1 MDRFV
6 LSVLVENKAGVLSR
20 VSGLFSRRGYN
31 IDSLTVC
38 ETHNPNQSR
47 MTIVVRGDEY
57 ILEQIQKQLAKL
69 QEVIS
74 IKKAERATSVQ
85 REMALVKVKAEANTR
100 GTIIETCD
108 IYKARIVDVGLES
121 VIIEI
126 TGSEEKIESDNNKD
140 VYRLLIGAVIGIL
153 GIVIKISPVNMIL
166 IVVAYII
173 LIYKTLLT
181 ALKQLKNR
189 KINENFLVSISAI
202 GAYLLGKHHEGL
214 MVIFLYELGK
224 MLEAKAVSRSRNSVS
239 ELMNIKEELS
249 NLKVNNKI
257 KKVPT
262 SEVSIGDI
270 IVVKEGERVPL
281 DGIVIKGNSLVD
293 TSFLTG
299 ESIPVS
305 VKQGSVLL
313 SGSINKGDIL
323 EIKVTSLYKD
333 STVSKILELVENAT
347 ERKTKAETI
356 VSKYSSKYTLAVIII
371 ALLVSFVL
379 PLVSSLSLSKC
390 IYKGLTILVISCPCA
405 IAISVPLSYFSGI
418 GRASKEGI
426 LVKGSNYLDSIK
438 DISDIAFDKTGTIT
452 TGEFCISKINIYD
465 KKYNEDKIMEIFTSG
480 EALSN
485 HPIAKSILKKHEG
498 EVDFS
503 CVKNFKEVS
512 GSGISFTYRKDSVK
526 IGSAKFCKSKD
537 VNNNIYLSIND
548 KVVASLVIEDDIKNC
563 TIDTISKLKE
573 LGINVYMFTGD
584 SKDKAI
590 SIASKVGIDNV
601 NYEMLPEDKYNS
613 LEHIIKNKRGVVAF
627 VGDGINDAPVVKL
640 ADLGISMGL
649 NGSDSAIEA
658 SDIVI
663 MNDDISKILNAIK
676 ISKKTSRIIK
686 ENLIFALG
694 IKISVLILAILGL
707 TSMFA
712 AVFADVGVTIL
723 CILNTLRILKNN

>member
-1 MDRFV
+1 MKYKFNIKNLNCANCARE
-6 LSVLVENKAGVLSR
+6 VEKSLNEDKKINKAVVNFNTSTIT
-20 VSGLFSRRGYN
+20 VETDVDDAFSY
-31 IDSLTVC
+31 VK
-38 ETHNPNQSR
+38 E
-47 MTIVVRGDEY
+47 IVAMIEPDA
-57 ILEQIQKQLAKL
+57 IL
-69 QEVIS
+69 
-74 IKKAERATSVQ
+74 
-85 REMALVKVKAEANTR
+85 
-100 GTIIETCD
+100 
-108 IYKARIVDVGLES
+108 
-121 VIIEI
+121 
-126 TGSEEKIESDNNKD
+126 SEEKIESDNNKD

-166 IVVAYII
+166 IVIAYII

-224 MLEAKAVSRSRNSVS
+224 MLEAKAVARSRNSVS
-239 ELMNIKEELS
+239 ELMNIKEESS

-262 SEVSIGDI
+262 TEVSIGDI

-347 ERKTKAETI
+347 ERKAKAETI

-686 ENLIFALG
+686 ENLIFAFG
-694 IKISVLILAILGL
+694 IKITVLILAILGL
-707 TSMFA
+707 TSMFV

>member
-1 MDRFV
+1 MKYKFNIKNLDCANCARE
-6 LSVLVENKAGVLSR
+6 VEKSLNEDKKINKAVVNFNTSTIT
-20 VSGLFSRRGYN
+20 VETDVDDAFSYVKE
-31 IDSLTVC
+31 TVAMI
-38 ETHNPNQSR
+38 EP
-47 MTIVVRGDEY
+47 DA
-57 ILEQIQKQLAKL
+57 IL
-69 QEVIS
+69 
-74 IKKAERATSVQ
+74 
-85 REMALVKVKAEANTR
+85 
-100 GTIIETCD
+100 
-108 IYKARIVDVGLES
+108 
-121 VIIEI
+121 
-126 TGSEEKIESDNNKD
+126 SEEKIESDNNKD

-239 ELMNIKEELS
+239 ELMNIKEESS

-262 SEVSIGDI
+262 TEVSIGDI

-686 ENLIFALG
+686 ENLIFAFG
-694 IKISVLILAILGL
+694 IKITVLILVILGL
-707 TSMFA
+707 TSMFV

>member
-1 MDRFV
+1 MKYKFNIKNLDCANCAREIEES
-6 LSVLVENKAGVLSR
+6 LNEDKKINKAVVNFNTS
-20 VSGLFSRRGYN
+20 
-31 IDSLTVC
+31 
-38 ETHNPNQSR
+38 
-47 MTIVVRGDEY
+47 TI
-57 ILEQIQKQLAKL
+57 
-69 QEVIS
+69 
-74 IKKAERATSVQ
+74 T
-85 REMALVKVKAEANTR
+85 
-100 GTIIETCD
+100 IETD
-108 IYKARIVDVGLES
+108 VDDAFSYVKEIVAM
-121 VIIEI
+121 IEPNAI
-126 TGSEEKIESDNNKD
+126 LSEEKIESDNNKD

-166 IVVAYII
+166 IVIAYII
-173 LIYKTLLT
+173 LIYKTLLI

-189 KINENFLVSISAI
+189 KINENLLVSISAI
-202 GAYLLGKHHEGL
+202 GAFLLGKHHEGL

-224 MLEAKAVSRSRNSVS
+224 MLEAKAVARSRNSVS
-239 ELMNIKEELS
+239 KLMNIKEELS

-262 SEVSIGDI
+262 TEVSIGDI

-305 VKQGSVLL
+305 VKQGSDVL

-347 ERKTKAETI
+347 ERKTKTETI
-356 VSKYSSKYTLAVIII
+356 VSKYSSKYTLAVILI

-379 PLVSSLSLSKC
+379 PIVSSLSLSEC

-465 KKYNEDKIMEIFTSG
+465 KKYNEDKIMEIFASG

-485 HPIAKSILKKHEG
+485 HPIAKSILKKYEG

-548 KVVASLVIEDDIKNC
+548 SVVASLVIEDEIKNS
-563 TIDTISKLKE
+563 TIETISKLKE

-613 LEHIIKNKRGVVAF
+613 LERIIKNKTGVVAF

-686 ENLIFALG
+686 ENLVFALG

-707 TSMFA
+707 TSMFV

>member
-1 MDRFV
+1 MKYKFNIKNLDCANCARE
-6 LSVLVENKAGVLSR
+6 VEKSLNEDKKINKAVVNFNTSTIT
-20 VSGLFSRRGYN
+20 VETDVDDAFSYVKE
-31 IDSLTVC
+31 TVAMI
-38 ETHNPNQSR
+38 EP
-47 MTIVVRGDEY
+47 DA
-57 ILEQIQKQLAKL
+57 IL
-69 QEVIS
+69 
-74 IKKAERATSVQ
+74 
-85 REMALVKVKAEANTR
+85 
-100 GTIIETCD
+100 
-108 IYKARIVDVGLES
+108 
-121 VIIEI
+121 
-126 TGSEEKIESDNNKD
+126 SEEKIESDNNKD

-153 GIVIKISPVNMIL
+153 GIVIKMSPINMIL

-262 SEVSIGDI
+262 TEVSIGDI

-347 ERKTKAETI
+347 ERKAKAETI

-627 VGDGINDAPVVKL
+627 VGDSINDAPVVKL

-686 ENLIFALG
+686 ENLIFAFG
-694 IKISVLILAILGL
+694 IKITVLILAILGL
-707 TSMFA
+707 TSMFV

>member
-1 MDRFV
+1 MKYKFNIKNLDCANCARE
-6 LSVLVENKAGVLSR
+6 VEESLNEDKKINEAVVNFNTSTIT
-20 VSGLFSRRGYN
+20 VETDVDDAFSY
-31 IDSLTVC
+31 VK
-38 ETHNPNQSR
+38 E
-47 MTIVVRGDEY
+47 IVAMVEPDA
-57 ILEQIQKQLAKL
+57 IL
-69 QEVIS
+69 
-74 IKKAERATSVQ
+74 
-85 REMALVKVKAEANTR
+85 
-100 GTIIETCD
+100 
-108 IYKARIVDVGLES
+108 
-121 VIIEI
+121 
-126 TGSEEKIESDNNKD
+126 SEEKIESDNNKD
-140 VYRLLIGAVIGIL
+140 VYRLLIGAVIGVL

-166 IVVAYII
+166 IVISYII

-181 ALKQLKNR
+181 ALKQLKNK

-202 GAYLLGKHHEGL
+202 GAFLLGKHHEGL

-224 MLEAKAVSRSRNSVS
+224 MLEAKAVARSRNSVS
-239 ELMNIKEELS
+239 ELMNIKEETS

-262 SEVSIGDI
+262 TEVSIGDI

-281 DGIVIKGNSLVD
+281 DGIVIKGKSLVD

-299 ESIPVS
+299 ESVPVS

-347 ERKTKAETI
+347 ERKTKTETI

-379 PLVSSLSLSKC
+379 PLVSSLSLSEC

-426 LVKGSNYLDSIK
+426 LIKGSNYLDSIK

-452 TGEFCISKINIYD
+452 TGEFYISKINIYD
-465 KKYNEDKIMEIFTSG
+465 KKYNEDEIMRIFASG

-485 HPIAKSILKKHEG
+485 HPIAKSILKKYEG

-548 KVVASLVIEDDIKNC
+548 SVIASLVIEDEIKNS
-563 TIDTISKLKE
+563 TIETISKLKE

-601 NYEMLPEDKYNS
+601 NYEMLPKDKYNS
-613 LEHIIKNKRGVVAF
+613 LERIIMNKSGVVAF

-707 TSMFA
+707 TSMFV
-712 AVFADVGVTIL
+712 AVFADVGVTLL
-723 CILNTLRILKNN
+723 CILNTLRILKK

>member
-1 MDRFV
+1 MKYKFNIKNLNCANCARE
-6 LSVLVENKAGVLSR
+6 VEKSLNEDKKINKAVVNFNTSTIT
-20 VSGLFSRRGYN
+20 VETDVDDAFSYVKE
-31 IDSLTVC
+31 TVAMI
-38 ETHNPNQSR
+38 EP
-47 MTIVVRGDEY
+47 DA
-57 ILEQIQKQLAKL
+57 IL
-69 QEVIS
+69 
-74 IKKAERATSVQ
+74 
-85 REMALVKVKAEANTR
+85 
-100 GTIIETCD
+100 
-108 IYKARIVDVGLES
+108 
-121 VIIEI
+121 
-126 TGSEEKIESDNNKD
+126 SEEKIESDNNKD

-166 IVVAYII
+166 IVIAYII

-224 MLEAKAVSRSRNSVS
+224 MLEAKAVARSRNSVS
-239 ELMNIKEELS
+239 ELMNIKEESS

-262 SEVSIGDI
+262 TEVSIGDI

-347 ERKTKAETI
+347 ERKAKAETI

-584 SKDKAI
+584 SKDKAV

-707 TSMFA
+707 TSMFV

>member
-1 MDRFV
+1 MKYKFNIKNLDCANCARE
-6 LSVLVENKAGVLSR
+6 VEKSLNEDKKINKAVVNFNTS
-20 VSGLFSRRGYN
+20 
-31 IDSLTVC
+31 
-38 ETHNPNQSR
+38 
-47 MTIVVRGDEY
+47 TI
-57 ILEQIQKQLAKL
+57 
-69 QEVIS
+69 
-74 IKKAERATSVQ
+74 T
-85 REMALVKVKAEANTR
+85 
-100 GTIIETCD
+100 IETD
-108 IYKARIVDVGLES
+108 VDDAFSYVKEIVAM
-121 VIIEI
+121 IEPNAI
-126 TGSEEKIESDNNKD
+126 LSEERIESDNNKD

-166 IVVAYII
+166 IVIAYII

-181 ALKQLKNR
+181 ALKQLKNK
-189 KINENFLVSISAI
+189 KINENLLVSISAI
-202 GAYLLGKHHEGL
+202 GAFLLGKHHEGL

-224 MLEAKAVSRSRNSVS
+224 MLEAKAIARSRNSVS
-239 ELMNIKEELS
+239 KLMNIKEKLS

-262 SEVSIGDI
+262 TEVSIGDI

-281 DGIVIKGNSLVD
+281 DGIVIKGNSLID

-305 VKQGSVLL
+305 VKQGSDVL

-347 ERKTKAETI
+347 ERKTKTETI

-379 PLVSSLSLSKC
+379 PFVSSLSLSKC

-465 KKYNEDKIMEIFTSG
+465 KKYNEDKIMEIFASG

-485 HPIAKSILKKHEG
+485 HPIAKSILKKYEG

-548 KVVASLVIEDDIKNC
+548 SVVASLVIEDEIKNS
-563 TIDTISKLKE
+563 TIETISKLKK

-590 SIASKVGIDNV
+590 SIASKVGINNV

-613 LEHIIKNKRGVVAF
+613 LERIIKNKSGVVAF

-707 TSMFA
+707 TSMFV

>member
-1 MDRFV
+1 MKYKFNIKNLDCANCARE
-6 LSVLVENKAGVLSR
+6 VEKSLNEDKKINKAVVNFNTSTIT
-20 VSGLFSRRGYN
+20 VETDVDDAFSYVKE
-31 IDSLTVC
+31 TVAMI
-38 ETHNPNQSR
+38 EP
-47 MTIVVRGDEY
+47 DA
-57 ILEQIQKQLAKL
+57 IL
-69 QEVIS
+69 
-74 IKKAERATSVQ
+74 
-85 REMALVKVKAEANTR
+85 
-100 GTIIETCD
+100 
-108 IYKARIVDVGLES
+108 
-121 VIIEI
+121 
-126 TGSEEKIESDNNKD
+126 SEEKIESDNNKD

-153 GIVIKISPVNMIL
+153 GIVIKISPINMIL
-166 IVVAYII
+166 IVIAYII

-224 MLEAKAVSRSRNSVS
+224 MLEAKAVARSRNSVS
-239 ELMNIKEELS
+239 ELMNIKEESS

-262 SEVSIGDI
+262 TEVSIGDI

-347 ERKTKAETI
+347 ERKAKAETI

-418 GRASKEGI
+418 GRVSKEGI

-686 ENLIFALG
+686 ENLIFAFG
-694 IKISVLILAILGL
+694 IKITVLILAILGL
-707 TSMFA
+707 TSMFV

>member
-1 MDRFV
+1 MKYKFNIKNLDCANCARE
-6 LSVLVENKAGVLSR
+6 VEKSLNEDKKINKAVVNFNTSTIT
-20 VSGLFSRRGYN
+20 VETDVDDAFSYVKE
-31 IDSLTVC
+31 TVAMI
-38 ETHNPNQSR
+38 EP
-47 MTIVVRGDEY
+47 DA
-57 ILEQIQKQLAKL
+57 IL
-69 QEVIS
+69 
-74 IKKAERATSVQ
+74 
-85 REMALVKVKAEANTR
+85 
-100 GTIIETCD
+100 
-108 IYKARIVDVGLES
+108 
-121 VIIEI
+121 
-126 TGSEEKIESDNNKD
+126 SEEKIESDNNKD

-173 LIYKTLLT
+173 LIYKTLLS

-239 ELMNIKEELS
+239 ELMNIKEESS

-262 SEVSIGDI
+262 TEVSIGDI

-347 ERKTKAETI
+347 ERKAKAETI

-686 ENLIFALG
+686 ENLIFAFG
-694 IKISVLILAILGL
+694 IKITVLILAILGL
-707 TSMFA
+707 TSMFV

>member
-1 MDRFV
+1 MKYKFNIKNLDCANCARE
-6 LSVLVENKAGVLSR
+6 VEKSLNEDKKINKAVVNFNTS
-20 VSGLFSRRGYN
+20 
-31 IDSLTVC
+31 
-38 ETHNPNQSR
+38 
-47 MTIVVRGDEY
+47 TI
-57 ILEQIQKQLAKL
+57 
-69 QEVIS
+69 
-74 IKKAERATSVQ
+74 T
-85 REMALVKVKAEANTR
+85 
-100 GTIIETCD
+100 IETD
-108 IYKARIVDVGLES
+108 VDDAFSYVKEIVAM
-121 VIIEI
+121 IEPNAI
-126 TGSEEKIESDNNKD
+126 LSEERIEGDNNKD

-166 IVVAYII
+166 IVIAYII

-189 KINENFLVSISAI
+189 KINENLLVSISAI
-202 GAYLLGKHHEGL
+202 GAFLLGKHHEGL

-224 MLEAKAVSRSRNSVS
+224 MLEAKAVARSRNSVS
-239 ELMNIKEELS
+239 KLMNIKEELS

-262 SEVSIGDI
+262 TEVSIGDI

-305 VKQGSVLL
+305 VKQGSVVL

-347 ERKTKAETI
+347 ERKTKTETI

-379 PLVSSLSLSKC
+379 PIVSSLSLSEC

-418 GRASKEGI
+418 GKLSKEGI

-465 KKYNEDKIMEIFTSG
+465 KKYNEDKIMEIFASG

-485 HPIAKSILKKHEG
+485 HPIAKSILKKYEG

-548 KVVASLVIEDDIKNC
+548 SVVASLVIEDEIKNS
-563 TIDTISKLKE
+563 TIETISKLKE

-613 LEHIIKNKRGVVAF
+613 LERIIKNKTGVVAF

-686 ENLIFALG
+686 ENLVFALS

-707 TSMFA
+707 TSMFV

>member
-1 MDRFV
+1 MKYKFNIKNLDCANCARE
-6 LSVLVENKAGVLSR
+6 VEKSLNEDKKINKAVVNFNTSTIT
-20 VSGLFSRRGYN
+20 VETDVDDAFSYVKE
-31 IDSLTVC
+31 TVAMI
-38 ETHNPNQSR
+38 EP
-47 MTIVVRGDEY
+47 DA
-57 ILEQIQKQLAKL
+57 IL
-69 QEVIS
+69 
-74 IKKAERATSVQ
+74 
-85 REMALVKVKAEANTR
+85 
-100 GTIIETCD
+100 
-108 IYKARIVDVGLES
+108 
-121 VIIEI
+121 
-126 TGSEEKIESDNNKD
+126 SEEKIESDNNKD
-140 VYRLLIGAVIGIL
+140 FYRLLIGAVIGIL
-153 GIVIKISPVNMIL
+153 GIAIKISPVNMIL
-166 IVVAYII
+166 IVIAYII

-224 MLEAKAVSRSRNSVS
+224 MLEAKAVARSRNSVS

-262 SEVSIGDI
+262 TEVSIGDI

-686 ENLIFALG
+686 ENLIFAFG
-694 IKISVLILAILGL
+694 IKITVLILAILGL

>member
-1 MDRFV
+1 MKYKFNIKNLDCANCARE
-6 LSVLVENKAGVLSR
+6 VEKSLNEDKKINKAVVNFNTS
-20 VSGLFSRRGYN
+20 
-31 IDSLTVC
+31 
-38 ETHNPNQSR
+38 
-47 MTIVVRGDEY
+47 TI
-57 ILEQIQKQLAKL
+57 
-69 QEVIS
+69 
-74 IKKAERATSVQ
+74 T
-85 REMALVKVKAEANTR
+85 
-100 GTIIETCD
+100 IETD
-108 IYKARIVDVGLES
+108 VDDAFSYVKEIVAM
-121 VIIEI
+121 IEPNAI
-126 TGSEEKIESDNNKD
+126 LSEEKIESDNNKD

-166 IVVAYII
+166 IVIAYII
-173 LIYKTLLT
+173 LIYKTLLI

-189 KINENFLVSISAI
+189 KINENLLVSISAI
-202 GAYLLGKHHEGL
+202 GAFLLGKHHEGL

-224 MLEAKAVSRSRNSVS
+224 MLEAKAVARSRNSVS
-239 ELMNIKEELS
+239 KLMNIKEESS

-262 SEVSIGDI
+262 TKVSIGDI

-299 ESIPVS
+299 ESIPVF
-305 VKQGSVLL
+305 VKQGSDVL

-347 ERKTKAETI
+347 ERKTKTETI

-371 ALLVSFVL
+371 ALLVSFVI
-379 PLVSSLSLSKC
+379 PLVSSLSLSEC

-563 TIDTISKLKE
+563 TIETISKLKE

-590 SIASKVGIDNV
+590 SIASKVGIDKV

-707 TSMFA
+707 TSMFV

>member
-1 MDRFV
+1 MKYKFNIKNLDCANCARE
-6 LSVLVENKAGVLSR
+6 VEKSLNEDKKINKAVVNFNTSTIT
-20 VSGLFSRRGYN
+20 VETDVDDAFSY
-31 IDSLTVC
+31 VK
-38 ETHNPNQSR
+38 E
-47 MTIVVRGDEY
+47 IVAMIEPDA
-57 ILEQIQKQLAKL
+57 IL
-69 QEVIS
+69 
-74 IKKAERATSVQ
+74 
-85 REMALVKVKAEANTR
+85 
-100 GTIIETCD
+100 
-108 IYKARIVDVGLES
+108 
-121 VIIEI
+121 
-126 TGSEEKIESDNNKD
+126 SEEKIESDNNKD

-153 GIVIKISPVNMIL
+153 GIAIKISPINMIL
-166 IVVAYII
+166 IVIAYII

-224 MLEAKAVSRSRNSVS
+224 MLEAKAVARSRNSVS
-239 ELMNIKEELS
+239 ELMNIKEESS

-262 SEVSIGDI
+262 TEVSIGDI

-347 ERKTKAETI
+347 ERKAKAETI

-379 PLVSSLSLSKC
+379 PLVSSLSLSEC

-548 KVVASLVIEDDIKNC
+548 KVVASLVIEDDIKKC

-707 TSMFA
+707 TSMFV

>member
-1 MDRFV
+1 MKYKFNIKNLDCANCARE
-6 LSVLVENKAGVLSR
+6 VEKSLNEDKKINKAVVNFNTSTIT
-20 VSGLFSRRGYN
+20 VETDVDDAFSYVKE
-31 IDSLTVC
+31 TVAMI
-38 ETHNPNQSR
+38 EP
-47 MTIVVRGDEY
+47 DA
-57 ILEQIQKQLAKL
+57 IL
-69 QEVIS
+69 
-74 IKKAERATSVQ
+74 
-85 REMALVKVKAEANTR
+85 
-100 GTIIETCD
+100 
-108 IYKARIVDVGLES
+108 
-121 VIIEI
+121 
-126 TGSEEKIESDNNKD
+126 SEEKIESDNNKD

-153 GIVIKISPVNMIL
+153 GIITKISPINMIL
-166 IVVAYII
+166 IVIAYII

-224 MLEAKAVSRSRNSVS
+224 MLEAKAVARSRNSVS
-239 ELMNIKEELS
+239 ELMNIKEESS

-262 SEVSIGDI
+262 TEVSIGDI

-281 DGIVIKGNSLVD
+281 DGIVIKGKSLVD

-563 TIDTISKLKE
+563 TIETISKLKE

-707 TSMFA
+707 TSMFV

-723 CILNTLRILKNN
+723 CILNTLIILKNN

>member
-1 MDRFV
+1 MKYKFNIKNLDCANCARE
-6 LSVLVENKAGVLSR
+6 VEKSLNEDKKINKAVVNFNTS
-20 VSGLFSRRGYN
+20 
-31 IDSLTVC
+31 
-38 ETHNPNQSR
+38 
-47 MTIVVRGDEY
+47 TI
-57 ILEQIQKQLAKL
+57 
-69 QEVIS
+69 
-74 IKKAERATSVQ
+74 T
-85 REMALVKVKAEANTR
+85 
-100 GTIIETCD
+100 IETD
-108 IYKARIVDVGLES
+108 VDDAFSYVKEIVAMIEPNAILSEER
-121 VIIEI
+121 IEI
-126 TGSEEKIESDNNKD
+126 DNNKD

-153 GIVIKISPVNMIL
+153 GIVIKISPINMIL
-166 IVVAYII
+166 IVIAYII

-181 ALKQLKNR
+181 ALKQLKNK
-189 KINENFLVSISAI
+189 KINENLLVSISAI
-202 GAYLLGKHHEGL
+202 GAFLLGKHHEGL

-224 MLEAKAVSRSRNSVS
+224 MLEAKAVARSRNSVS
-239 ELMNIKEELS
+239 KLMNIKEESS

-262 SEVSIGDI
+262 TEVSIGDI

-281 DGIVIKGNSLVD
+281 DGIVIKGNSLID

-305 VKQGSVLL
+305 VKQGSDVL

-347 ERKTKAETI
+347 ERKTKTETI

-379 PLVSSLSLSKC
+379 PFVSSLSLSEC

-465 KKYNEDKIMEIFTSG
+465 KKYNEDKIMEIFASG

-485 HPIAKSILKKHEG
+485 HPIAKSILKKYEG

-537 VNNNIYLSIND
+537 VNNNIYLSINNS
-548 KVVASLVIEDDIKNC
+548 VVASLVIEDEIKNS
-563 TIDTISKLKE
+563 TIETISKLKE

-613 LEHIIKNKRGVVAF
+613 LERIIKNKTGVVAF

-707 TSMFA
+707 TSMFV

>member
-1 MDRFV
+1 MKYKFNIKNLDCANCARE
-6 LSVLVENKAGVLSR
+6 VEKSLNEDKKINKAVVNFNTSTIT
-20 VSGLFSRRGYN
+20 VETDVDDAFSYVKE
-31 IDSLTVC
+31 TVAMI
-38 ETHNPNQSR
+38 EP
-47 MTIVVRGDEY
+47 DA
-57 ILEQIQKQLAKL
+57 IL
-69 QEVIS
+69 
-74 IKKAERATSVQ
+74 
-85 REMALVKVKAEANTR
+85 
-100 GTIIETCD
+100 
-108 IYKARIVDVGLES
+108 
-121 VIIEI
+121 
-126 TGSEEKIESDNNKD
+126 SEEKIESDNNKD

-153 GIVIKISPVNMIL
+153 GIVIKMSPINMIL
-166 IVVAYII
+166 IVIAYII

-224 MLEAKAVSRSRNSVS
+224 MLEAKAVARSRNSVS
-239 ELMNIKEELS
+239 ELMNIKEESS

-262 SEVSIGDI
+262 TEVSIGDT

-347 ERKTKAETI
+347 ERKAKAETI

-686 ENLIFALG
+686 ENLIFAFG
-694 IKISVLILAILGL
+694 IKITVLILAILGL
-707 TSMFA
+707 TSMFV

>member
-1 MDRFV
+1 MKYKFNIKNLDCANCARE
-6 LSVLVENKAGVLSR
+6 VEKSLNEDKKINKAVVNFNTSTIT
-20 VSGLFSRRGYN
+20 VETDVDDAFSYVKE
-31 IDSLTVC
+31 TVAMI
-38 ETHNPNQSR
+38 EP
-47 MTIVVRGDEY
+47 DA
-57 ILEQIQKQLAKL
+57 IL
-69 QEVIS
+69 
-74 IKKAERATSVQ
+74 
-85 REMALVKVKAEANTR
+85 
-100 GTIIETCD
+100 
-108 IYKARIVDVGLES
+108 
-121 VIIEI
+121 
-126 TGSEEKIESDNNKD
+126 SEEKIESDNNKD

-153 GIVIKISPVNMIL
+153 GIVIKISPINMIL
-166 IVVAYII
+166 IVIAYII

-224 MLEAKAVSRSRNSVS
+224 MLEAKAVARSRNSVS

-257 KKVPT
+257 KKIPT
-262 SEVSIGDI
+262 TEVSIGDI

-347 ERKTKAETI
+347 ERKAKAETI

>member
-1 MDRFV
+1 MKYKFNIKNLDCANCARE
-6 LSVLVENKAGVLSR
+6 VEKSLNEDKKINKAVVNFNTSTIT
-20 VSGLFSRRGYN
+20 VETDVDDAFSYVKE
-31 IDSLTVC
+31 TVAMI
-38 ETHNPNQSR
+38 EP
-47 MTIVVRGDEY
+47 DA
-57 ILEQIQKQLAKL
+57 IL
-69 QEVIS
+69 
-74 IKKAERATSVQ
+74 
-85 REMALVKVKAEANTR
+85 
-100 GTIIETCD
+100 
-108 IYKARIVDVGLES
+108 
-121 VIIEI
+121 
-126 TGSEEKIESDNNKD
+126 SEEKIESDNNKD

-166 IVVAYII
+166 IVIAYII

-347 ERKTKAETI
+347 ERKAKAETI

-485 HPIAKSILKKHEG
+485 HPIAKSILKKHED

-707 TSMFA
+707 TSMFV

>member
-1 MDRFV
+1 MKYKFNIKNLDCANCARE
-6 LSVLVENKAGVLSR
+6 VEKSLNEDKKINKAVVNFNTSTIT
-20 VSGLFSRRGYN
+20 VETDVDDAFSYVKE
-31 IDSLTVC
+31 TVAMI
-38 ETHNPNQSR
+38 EP
-47 MTIVVRGDEY
+47 DA
-57 ILEQIQKQLAKL
+57 IL
-69 QEVIS
+69 
-74 IKKAERATSVQ
+74 
-85 REMALVKVKAEANTR
+85 
-100 GTIIETCD
+100 
-108 IYKARIVDVGLES
+108 
-121 VIIEI
+121 
-126 TGSEEKIESDNNKD
+126 SEEKIESDNNKD

-224 MLEAKAVSRSRNSVS
+224 MLEAKAVARSRNSVS

-438 DISDIAFDKTGTIT
+438 DISDIVFDKTGTIT

-649 NGSDSAIEA
+649 NGADSAIEA

>member
-1 MDRFV
+1 MKYKFNIKNLDCANCARE
-6 LSVLVENKAGVLSR
+6 VEKSLNEDKKINKAVVNFNTSTIT
-20 VSGLFSRRGYN
+20 VETDVDDAFSYVKEAVAM
-31 IDSLTVC
+31 IEPDA
-38 ETHNPNQSR
+38 
-47 MTIVVRGDEY
+47 
-57 ILEQIQKQLAKL
+57 IL
-69 QEVIS
+69 
-74 IKKAERATSVQ
+74 
-85 REMALVKVKAEANTR
+85 
-100 GTIIETCD
+100 
-108 IYKARIVDVGLES
+108 
-121 VIIEI
+121 
-126 TGSEEKIESDNNKD
+126 SEEKIESDDNKD
-140 VYRLLIGAVIGIL
+140 IYRLLIGAVIGIL
-153 GIVIKISPVNMIL
+153 GIAIKISPINMIL
-166 IVVAYII
+166 IVIAYII

-224 MLEAKAVSRSRNSVS
+224 MLEAKAVARSRNSVS
-239 ELMNIKEELS
+239 ELMNIKEESS

-262 SEVSIGDI
+262 TEVSIGDI

-347 ERKTKAETI
+347 ERKAKAETI

-537 VNNNIYLSIND
+537 VNNYIYLSIND

-563 TIDTISKLKE
+563 TIETISKLKE

-707 TSMFA
+707 TSMFV

>member
-1 MDRFV
+1 MKYKFNIKNLDCANCARE
-6 LSVLVENKAGVLSR
+6 VEKSLNEDKKINKAVVNFNTSTIT
-20 VSGLFSRRGYN
+20 VETDVDDAFSYVKE
-31 IDSLTVC
+31 TVAMI
-38 ETHNPNQSR
+38 EP
-47 MTIVVRGDEY
+47 DA
-57 ILEQIQKQLAKL
+57 IL
-69 QEVIS
+69 
-74 IKKAERATSVQ
+74 
-85 REMALVKVKAEANTR
+85 
-100 GTIIETCD
+100 
-108 IYKARIVDVGLES
+108 
-121 VIIEI
+121 
-126 TGSEEKIESDNNKD
+126 SEEKIESDNNKD

-153 GIVIKISPVNMIL
+153 GIVIKMSPINMIL

-224 MLEAKAVSRSRNSVS
+224 MLEAKAVARSRNSVS
-239 ELMNIKEELS
+239 ELMNIKEESS

-262 SEVSIGDI
+262 TEVSIGDI

-347 ERKTKAETI
+347 ERKAKAETI

-548 KVVASLVIEDDIKNC
+548 KVVASLVIEDDIKDC

-707 TSMFA
+707 TSMFV

>member
-1 MDRFV
+1 MKYKFNIKNLDCVNCARE
-6 LSVLVENKAGVLSR
+6 VEKSLNEDKKINKAVVNFNTSTIT
-20 VSGLFSRRGYN
+20 VETDVDDAFSYVKE
-31 IDSLTVC
+31 TVAMI
-38 ETHNPNQSR
+38 EP
-47 MTIVVRGDEY
+47 DA
-57 ILEQIQKQLAKL
+57 IL
-69 QEVIS
+69 
-74 IKKAERATSVQ
+74 
-85 REMALVKVKAEANTR
+85 
-100 GTIIETCD
+100 
-108 IYKARIVDVGLES
+108 
-121 VIIEI
+121 
-126 TGSEEKIESDNNKD
+126 SEEKIESDNNKD
-140 VYRLLIGAVIGIL
+140 VYILLIGAVIGIL
-153 GIVIKISPVNMIL
+153 GIVIKISPINMVL
-166 IVVAYII
+166 IVIAYII

-224 MLEAKAVSRSRNSVS
+224 MLEAKAVARSRNSVS
-239 ELMNIKEELS
+239 ELMNIKEESS

-262 SEVSIGDI
+262 TEVSIGDI

-347 ERKTKAETI
+347 ERKAKAETI

-707 TSMFA
+707 TSMFV

>member
-1 MDRFV
+1 MKYKFNIKNLDCVNCARE
-6 LSVLVENKAGVLSR
+6 VEKSLNEDKKINKAVVNFNTSTIT
-20 VSGLFSRRGYN
+20 VETDVDDAFSYVKE
-31 IDSLTVC
+31 TVAMI
-38 ETHNPNQSR
+38 EP
-47 MTIVVRGDEY
+47 DA
-57 ILEQIQKQLAKL
+57 IL
-69 QEVIS
+69 
-74 IKKAERATSVQ
+74 
-85 REMALVKVKAEANTR
+85 
-100 GTIIETCD
+100 
-108 IYKARIVDVGLES
+108 
-121 VIIEI
+121 
-126 TGSEEKIESDNNKD
+126 SEEKIESDNNKD

-166 IVVAYII
+166 IVIAYII
-173 LIYKTLLT
+173 LIYKALLT

-347 ERKTKAETI
+347 ERKAKAETI

-707 TSMFA
+707 TSMFV

-723 CILNTLRILKNN
+723 CILNTLRILQNN

>member
-1 MDRFV
+1 MKYKFNIKNLDCVNCARE
-6 LSVLVENKAGVLSR
+6 VEKSLNEDKKINKAVVNFNTSTIT
-20 VSGLFSRRGYN
+20 VETDVDDAFSYVKE
-31 IDSLTVC
+31 TVAMI
-38 ETHNPNQSR
+38 EP
-47 MTIVVRGDEY
+47 DA
-57 ILEQIQKQLAKL
+57 IL
-69 QEVIS
+69 
-74 IKKAERATSVQ
+74 
-85 REMALVKVKAEANTR
+85 
-100 GTIIETCD
+100 
-108 IYKARIVDVGLES
+108 
-121 VIIEI
+121 
-126 TGSEEKIESDNNKD
+126 SEEKIESDNNKD

-153 GIVIKISPVNMIL
+153 GIVIKMSPINMIL

-224 MLEAKAVSRSRNSVS
+224 MLEAKAVARSRNSVS
-239 ELMNIKEELS
+239 ELMNIKEESS

-262 SEVSIGDI
+262 TEVSIGDI

-438 DISDIAFDKTGTIT
+438 DISDIVFDKTGTIT

-584 SKDKAI
+584 SKDKTI

-686 ENLIFALG
+686 ENLIFAFG

-707 TSMFA
+707 TSMFV

>member
-1 MDRFV
+1 MKYKFNIKNLDCANCAHEIEMS
-6 LSVLVENKAGVLSR
+6 LNEDKKINKAVVNFNTSTITVETNVDDPFSYVKEIVTMVEPDAILSE
-20 VSGLFSRRGYN
+20 
-31 IDSLTVC
+31 D
-38 ETHNPNQSR
+38 
-47 MTIVVRGDEY
+47 
-57 ILEQIQKQLAKL
+57 
-69 QEVIS
+69 
-74 IKKAERATSVQ
+74 
-85 REMALVKVKAEANTR
+85 
-100 GTIIETCD
+100 
-108 IYKARIVDVGLES
+108 
-121 VIIEI
+121 
-126 TGSEEKIESDNNKD
+126 KIESNDNKD
-140 VYRLLIGAVIGIL
+140 VYRLLIGAIIGIL

-166 IVVAYII
+166 IIIAYII

-181 ALKQLKNR
+181 ALKQLKNK

-202 GAYLLGKHHEGL
+202 GAFLLGKHHEGL

-224 MLEAKAVSRSRNSVS
+224 MLEAKAVARSRNSVS
-239 ELMNIKEELS
+239 ELMNIKEETS

-262 SEVSIGDI
+262 TEVSIGNI

-299 ESIPVS
+299 ESVFVS

-347 ERKTKAETI
+347 ERKTKTETI
-356 VSKYSSKYTLAVIII
+356 VSKYSSWYTLAVIII

-379 PLVSSLSLSKC
+379 PLVSSLSLREC

-465 KKYNEDKIMEIFTSG
+465 KKYNEDEIMKIFASG

-485 HPIAKSILKKHEG
+485 HPIAKSILKKYEG

-526 IGSAKFCKSKD
+526 IGNAKFCKSKD

-548 KVVASLVIEDDIKNC
+548 SVIASLVIEDEIKNS
-563 TIDTISKLKE
+563 TIETISKLKE

-613 LEHIIKNKRGVVAF
+613 FERIIKNKNGVVAF
-627 VGDGINDAPVVKL
+627 VGDGINDAPVLKL

-686 ENLIFALG
+686 ENLIFAIF
-694 IKISVLILAILGL
+694 IKISVLILAIFGL
-707 TSMFA
+707 TSMFV

-723 CILNTLRILKNN
+723 CILNTLRILKN

>member
-1 MDRFV
+1 MKYKFNIKNLDCANCARE
-6 LSVLVENKAGVLSR
+6 VEKSLNEDKKINKAVVNFNTSTIT
-20 VSGLFSRRGYN
+20 VETDVDDAFSYVKE
-31 IDSLTVC
+31 TVAMI
-38 ETHNPNQSR
+38 EP
-47 MTIVVRGDEY
+47 DA
-57 ILEQIQKQLAKL
+57 IL
-69 QEVIS
+69 
-74 IKKAERATSVQ
+74 
-85 REMALVKVKAEANTR
+85 
-100 GTIIETCD
+100 
-108 IYKARIVDVGLES
+108 
-121 VIIEI
+121 
-126 TGSEEKIESDNNKD
+126 SEEKIESDNNKD

-153 GIVIKISPVNMIL
+153 GIVIKISPINMIL

-224 MLEAKAVSRSRNSVS
+224 MLEAKAVARSRNSVS
-239 ELMNIKEELS
+239 ELMNIKEESS

-262 SEVSIGDI
+262 TEVSIGDI

-281 DGIVIKGNSLVD
+281 DGIVIKGNSLLD

-347 ERKTKAETI
+347 ERKAKAETI

-686 ENLIFALG
+686 ENLIFAFG

-707 TSMFA
+707 TSMFV

>member
-1 MDRFV
+1 MKYKFNIKNLDCANCARE
-6 LSVLVENKAGVLSR
+6 VEKSLNEDKKINKAVVNFNTSTIT
-20 VSGLFSRRGYN
+20 VETDVDDAFSYVKE
-31 IDSLTVC
+31 TVAMI
-38 ETHNPNQSR
+38 EP
-47 MTIVVRGDEY
+47 DA
-57 ILEQIQKQLAKL
+57 IL
-69 QEVIS
+69 
-74 IKKAERATSVQ
+74 
-85 REMALVKVKAEANTR
+85 
-100 GTIIETCD
+100 
-108 IYKARIVDVGLES
+108 
-121 VIIEI
+121 
-126 TGSEEKIESDNNKD
+126 SEEKIESDNNKD
-140 VYRLLIGAVIGIL
+140 FYRLLIGAVIGIL
-153 GIVIKISPVNMIL
+153 GIVIKTSPINMIL

-181 ALKQLKNR
+181 ALKQIKNR

-224 MLEAKAVSRSRNSVS
+224 MLEAKAVARSRNSVS
-239 ELMNIKEELS
+239 ELMNIKEESS

-262 SEVSIGDI
+262 TEVSIGDI

-347 ERKTKAETI
+347 ERKAKAETI

-686 ENLIFALG
+686 ENLIFAFG

-707 TSMFA
+707 TSMFV

>member
-1 MDRFV
+1 MKYKFNIKNLDCANCARE
-6 LSVLVENKAGVLSR
+6 VEKSLNEDKKINKAVVNFNTSTIT
-20 VSGLFSRRGYN
+20 VETDVDDAFSYVKE
-31 IDSLTVC
+31 TVAMI
-38 ETHNPNQSR
+38 EP
-47 MTIVVRGDEY
+47 DA
-57 ILEQIQKQLAKL
+57 IL
-69 QEVIS
+69 
-74 IKKAERATSVQ
+74 
-85 REMALVKVKAEANTR
+85 
-100 GTIIETCD
+100 
-108 IYKARIVDVGLES
+108 
-121 VIIEI
+121 
-126 TGSEEKIESDNNKD
+126 SEEKIESDNNKD

-438 DISDIAFDKTGTIT
+438 DISDIVFDKTGTIT

-613 LEHIIKNKRGVVAF
+613 LEHIIKNKRGVVAV

-649 NGSDSAIEA
+649 NGADSAIEA

>member
-1 MDRFV
+1 MKYKFNIKNLDCANCARE
-6 LSVLVENKAGVLSR
+6 VEKSLNEDKKINKAVVNFNTSTIT
-20 VSGLFSRRGYN
+20 VETDVDDAFSY
-31 IDSLTVC
+31 VK
-38 ETHNPNQSR
+38 E
-47 MTIVVRGDEY
+47 IVAMIEPDA
-57 ILEQIQKQLAKL
+57 IL
-69 QEVIS
+69 
-74 IKKAERATSVQ
+74 
-85 REMALVKVKAEANTR
+85 
-100 GTIIETCD
+100 
-108 IYKARIVDVGLES
+108 
-121 VIIEI
+121 
-126 TGSEEKIESDNNKD
+126 SEEKIESDNKKD
-140 VYRLLIGAVIGIL
+140 VYRLLIGAIIGIL
-153 GIVIKISPVNMIL
+153 GIAIKISPVNMIL
-166 IVVAYII
+166 IVIAYII

-224 MLEAKAVSRSRNSVS
+224 MLEAKAVARSRNSVS
-239 ELMNIKEELS
+239 ELMNIKEESS

-262 SEVSIGDI
+262 TEVSIGDI

-347 ERKTKAETI
+347 ERKAKAETI

-548 KVVASLVIEDDIKNC
+548 KVVASLVIEDDIKDC
-563 TIDTISKLKE
+563 TIETISKLKE

-707 TSMFA
+707 TSMFV

>member
-1 MDRFV
+1 MKYKFNIKNLDCVNCARE
-6 LSVLVENKAGVLSR
+6 VEKSLNEDKKINKAVVNFNTSTIT
-20 VSGLFSRRGYN
+20 VETDVDDAFSYVKE
-31 IDSLTVC
+31 TVAMI
-38 ETHNPNQSR
+38 EP
-47 MTIVVRGDEY
+47 DA
-57 ILEQIQKQLAKL
+57 IL
-69 QEVIS
+69 
-74 IKKAERATSVQ
+74 
-85 REMALVKVKAEANTR
+85 
-100 GTIIETCD
+100 
-108 IYKARIVDVGLES
+108 
-121 VIIEI
+121 
-126 TGSEEKIESDNNKD
+126 SEEKIESDNNKD

-166 IVVAYII
+166 IVIAYII

-224 MLEAKAVSRSRNSVS
+224 MLEAKAVARSRNSVS
-239 ELMNIKEELS
+239 ELMNIKEESS

-262 SEVSIGDI
+262 TEVSIGDT

-347 ERKTKAETI
+347 ERKAKAETI

-548 KVVASLVIEDDIKNC
+548 KVVASLVIEDDIKDC
-563 TIDTISKLKE
+563 TIETISKLKE

-584 SKDKAI
+584 SKDKAV

-686 ENLIFALG
+686 ENLIFAFG

-707 TSMFA
+707 TSMFV

>member
-1 MDRFV
+1 MKYKFNIKNLDCANCARE
-6 LSVLVENKAGVLSR
+6 VEKSLNEDKKINKAVVNFNTSTIT
-20 VSGLFSRRGYN
+20 VETDVDDAFSYVKE
-31 IDSLTVC
+31 TVAMI
-38 ETHNPNQSR
+38 EP
-47 MTIVVRGDEY
+47 DA
-57 ILEQIQKQLAKL
+57 IL
-69 QEVIS
+69 
-74 IKKAERATSVQ
+74 
-85 REMALVKVKAEANTR
+85 
-100 GTIIETCD
+100 
-108 IYKARIVDVGLES
+108 
-121 VIIEI
+121 
-126 TGSEEKIESDNNKD
+126 SEEKIESDNNKD
-140 VYRLLIGAVIGIL
+140 FYRLLIGSIIGIL
-153 GIVIKISPVNMIL
+153 GTAIKISPVNMIL
-166 IVVAYII
+166 IVIAYII

-224 MLEAKAVSRSRNSVS
+224 MLEGKAIARSRNSVS
-239 ELMNIKEELS
+239 ELMNIKEESS

-262 SEVSIGDI
+262 TEVSIGDI

-347 ERKTKAETI
+347 ERKAKAETI

-686 ENLIFALG
+686 ENLIFAFG

-707 TSMFA
+707 TSMFV

>member
-1 MDRFV
+1 MKYKFNIKNLDCVNCARE
-6 LSVLVENKAGVLSR
+6 VEKSLNEDKKINKAVVNFNTSTIT
-20 VSGLFSRRGYN
+20 VETDVDDAFSYVKE
-31 IDSLTVC
+31 TVAMI
-38 ETHNPNQSR
+38 EP
-47 MTIVVRGDEY
+47 DA
-57 ILEQIQKQLAKL
+57 IL
-69 QEVIS
+69 
-74 IKKAERATSVQ
+74 
-85 REMALVKVKAEANTR
+85 
-100 GTIIETCD
+100 
-108 IYKARIVDVGLES
+108 
-121 VIIEI
+121 
-126 TGSEEKIESDNNKD
+126 SEEKIESDNNKD

-153 GIVIKISPVNMIL
+153 GIVIKMSPINMIL
-166 IVVAYII
+166 IVIAYII

-214 MVIFLYELGK
+214 MVIFLYERGK

-239 ELMNIKEELS
+239 ELMNIKEESS

-262 SEVSIGDI
+262 TEVSIGDI

-347 ERKTKAETI
+347 ERKAKAETI

-548 KVVASLVIEDDIKNC
+548 KVVASLVIEDDIKDC
-563 TIDTISKLKE
+563 TIETISKLKE

-584 SKDKAI
+584 SKDKAV

-686 ENLIFALG
+686 ENLIFAFG

-707 TSMFA
+707 TSMFV

>member
-1 MDRFV
+1 MKYKFNIKNLDCANCARE
-6 LSVLVENKAGVLSR
+6 VEKSLNEDKKINKAVVNFNTSTITVETDVDDAFSYVKETVAMIEPDAILS
-20 VSGLFSRRGYN
+20 
-31 IDSLTVC
+31 
-38 ETHNPNQSR
+38 
-47 MTIVVRGDEY
+47 
-57 ILEQIQKQLAKL
+57 K
-69 QEVIS
+69 
-74 IKKAERATSVQ
+74 
-85 REMALVKVKAEANTR
+85 
-100 GTIIETCD
+100 
-108 IYKARIVDVGLES
+108 
-121 VIIEI
+121 
-126 TGSEEKIESDNNKD
+126 EKIESDNNKD

-166 IVVAYII
+166 IVIAYII

-224 MLEAKAVSRSRNSVS
+224 MLEAKAVARSRNSVS
-239 ELMNIKEELS
+239 ELMNIKEESS

-262 SEVSIGDI
+262 TEVSIGDI

-347 ERKTKAETI
+347 ERKAKAETI

-707 TSMFA
+707 TSMFV

>member
-1 MDRFV
+1 MKYKFNIKNLDCANCARE
-6 LSVLVENKAGVLSR
+6 VEKSLNEDKKINKAVVNFNTSTIT
-20 VSGLFSRRGYN
+20 VETDVDDAFSY
-31 IDSLTVC
+31 VK
-38 ETHNPNQSR
+38 E
-47 MTIVVRGDEY
+47 IVAMIEPDA
-57 ILEQIQKQLAKL
+57 IL
-69 QEVIS
+69 
-74 IKKAERATSVQ
+74 
-85 REMALVKVKAEANTR
+85 
-100 GTIIETCD
+100 
-108 IYKARIVDVGLES
+108 
-121 VIIEI
+121 
-126 TGSEEKIESDNNKD
+126 SEEKIESDNNKD

-153 GIVIKISPVNMIL
+153 GIAIKISPINMIL
-166 IVVAYII
+166 IVIAYII

-224 MLEAKAVSRSRNSVS
+224 MLEAKAVARSRNSVS
-239 ELMNIKEELS
+239 ELMNIKEESS

-262 SEVSIGDI
+262 TEVSIGDI

-537 VNNNIYLSIND
+537 VNNYIYLSIND
-548 KVVASLVIEDDIKNC
+548 KVVASLVIEDEIKNS
-563 TIDTISKLKE
+563 TIETISKLKE

-707 TSMFA
+707 TSMFV

>member
-1 MDRFV
+1 MKYKFNIKNLDCANCARE
-6 LSVLVENKAGVLSR
+6 VEKSLNEDKKINKAVVNFNTSTIT
-20 VSGLFSRRGYN
+20 VETDVDDAFSYVKE
-31 IDSLTVC
+31 TVAMI
-38 ETHNPNQSR
+38 EP
-47 MTIVVRGDEY
+47 DA
-57 ILEQIQKQLAKL
+57 IL
-69 QEVIS
+69 
-74 IKKAERATSVQ
+74 
-85 REMALVKVKAEANTR
+85 
-100 GTIIETCD
+100 
-108 IYKARIVDVGLES
+108 
-121 VIIEI
+121 
-126 TGSEEKIESDNNKD
+126 SEEKIESDNNKD

-686 ENLIFALG
+686 ENLIFAFG
-694 IKISVLILAILGL
+694 IKITVLILVILGL
-707 TSMFA
+707 TSMFV

>member
-1 MDRFV
+1 MKYKFNIKNLDCANCARE
-6 LSVLVENKAGVLSR
+6 VEKSLNEDKKINKAVVNFNTSTIT
-20 VSGLFSRRGYN
+20 VETDVDDAFSYVKE
-31 IDSLTVC
+31 TVAMI
-38 ETHNPNQSR
+38 EP
-47 MTIVVRGDEY
+47 DA
-57 ILEQIQKQLAKL
+57 IL
-69 QEVIS
+69 
-74 IKKAERATSVQ
+74 
-85 REMALVKVKAEANTR
+85 
-100 GTIIETCD
+100 
-108 IYKARIVDVGLES
+108 
-121 VIIEI
+121 
-126 TGSEEKIESDNNKD
+126 SEEKIESDNNKD
-140 VYRLLIGAVIGIL
+140 FYRLLIGAVIGIL
-153 GIVIKISPVNMIL
+153 GIVIKTSPINMIL
-166 IVVAYII
+166 IVIAYII

-239 ELMNIKEELS
+239 ELMNIKEESS

-262 SEVSIGDI
+262 TEVSIGDI

-347 ERKTKAETI
+347 ERKAKAETI

>member
-1 MDRFV
+1 MKYKFNIKNLDCVNCARE
-6 LSVLVENKAGVLSR
+6 VEKSLNEDKKINKAVVNFNTSTIT
-20 VSGLFSRRGYN
+20 VETDVDDAFSYVKE
-31 IDSLTVC
+31 TVAMI
-38 ETHNPNQSR
+38 EP
-47 MTIVVRGDEY
+47 DA
-57 ILEQIQKQLAKL
+57 IL
-69 QEVIS
+69 
-74 IKKAERATSVQ
+74 
-85 REMALVKVKAEANTR
+85 
-100 GTIIETCD
+100 
-108 IYKARIVDVGLES
+108 
-121 VIIEI
+121 
-126 TGSEEKIESDNNKD
+126 SEEKIESDNNKD

-224 MLEAKAVSRSRNSVS
+224 MLEAKAVARSRNSVS
-239 ELMNIKEELS
+239 ELMNIKEESS

-262 SEVSIGDI
+262 TEVSIGDI

-563 TIDTISKLKE
+563 TIETISKLKE

-686 ENLIFALG
+686 ENLIFAFG

-707 TSMFA
+707 TSMFV

>member
-1 MDRFV
+1 MKYKFNIKNLDCVNCARE
-6 LSVLVENKAGVLSR
+6 VEKSLNEDKKINKAVVNFNTSTIT
-20 VSGLFSRRGYN
+20 VETDVDDAFSYVKE
-31 IDSLTVC
+31 TVAMI
-38 ETHNPNQSR
+38 EP
-47 MTIVVRGDEY
+47 DA
-57 ILEQIQKQLAKL
+57 IL
-69 QEVIS
+69 
-74 IKKAERATSVQ
+74 
-85 REMALVKVKAEANTR
+85 
-100 GTIIETCD
+100 
-108 IYKARIVDVGLES
+108 
-121 VIIEI
+121 
-126 TGSEEKIESDNNKD
+126 SEEKIESDNNKD

-153 GIVIKISPVNMIL
+153 GIVIKMSPINMIL

-173 LIYKTLLT
+173 LIYKTLLS

-224 MLEAKAVSRSRNSVS
+224 MLEAKAVARSRNSVS
-239 ELMNIKEELS
+239 ELMNIKEESS

-262 SEVSIGDI
+262 TEVSIGDI

-347 ERKTKAETI
+347 ERKAKAETI

-438 DISDIAFDKTGTIT
+438 DISDIVFDKTGTIT

>member
-1 MDRFV
+1 MKYKFNIKNLDCVNCARE
-6 LSVLVENKAGVLSR
+6 VEKSLNEDKKINKAVVNFNTSTIT
-20 VSGLFSRRGYN
+20 VETDVDDAFSYVKE
-31 IDSLTVC
+31 TVAMI
-38 ETHNPNQSR
+38 EP
-47 MTIVVRGDEY
+47 DA
-57 ILEQIQKQLAKL
+57 IL
-69 QEVIS
+69 
-74 IKKAERATSVQ
+74 
-85 REMALVKVKAEANTR
+85 
-100 GTIIETCD
+100 
-108 IYKARIVDVGLES
+108 
-121 VIIEI
+121 
-126 TGSEEKIESDNNKD
+126 SEEKIESDNNKD

-153 GIVIKISPVNMIL
+153 GIVIKMSPINMIL
-166 IVVAYII
+166 IVIAYII

-224 MLEAKAVSRSRNSVS
+224 MLEAKAVARSRNSVS
-239 ELMNIKEELS
+239 ELMNIKEESS

-262 SEVSIGDI
+262 TEVSIGDT

-347 ERKTKAETI
+347 ERKAKAETI

-686 ENLIFALG
+686 ENLIFAFG
-694 IKISVLILAILGL
+694 IKITVLILAILGL

>member
-1 MDRFV
+1 MKYKFNIKNLDCANCARE
-6 LSVLVENKAGVLSR
+6 VEKSLNEDKKINKAVVNFNTSTIT
-20 VSGLFSRRGYN
+20 VETDVDDAFSY
-31 IDSLTVC
+31 VK
-38 ETHNPNQSR
+38 E
-47 MTIVVRGDEY
+47 IVAMIEPDV
-57 ILEQIQKQLAKL
+57 IL
-69 QEVIS
+69 
-74 IKKAERATSVQ
+74 
-85 REMALVKVKAEANTR
+85 
-100 GTIIETCD
+100 
-108 IYKARIVDVGLES
+108 
-121 VIIEI
+121 
-126 TGSEEKIESDNNKD
+126 SEEKIESDNNKD

-153 GIVIKISPVNMIL
+153 GIVIKISPINMIL
-166 IVVAYII
+166 IVIAYII

-224 MLEAKAVSRSRNSVS
+224 MLEAKAVARSRNSVS
-239 ELMNIKEELS
+239 ELMNIKEESS

-262 SEVSIGDI
+262 TEVSIGDI

-347 ERKTKAETI
+347 ERKAKAETI

-563 TIDTISKLKE
+563 TIETISKLKE

-707 TSMFA
+707 TSMFV